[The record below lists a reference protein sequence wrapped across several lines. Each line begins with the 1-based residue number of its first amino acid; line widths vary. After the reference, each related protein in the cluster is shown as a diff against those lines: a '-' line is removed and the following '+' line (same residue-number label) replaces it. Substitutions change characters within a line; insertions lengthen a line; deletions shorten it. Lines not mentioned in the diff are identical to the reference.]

1 MSERR
6 EEMLRERKKV
16 MEEKSEWMDAE
27 RRRREG
33 LREDKI

>member
-16 MEEKSEWMDAE
+16 TEESEWMDAE
-27 RRRREG
+27 RRRKK
-33 LREDKI
+33 D